1 MLRLVVGSEEL
12 FDNRTN
18 QFFYTPGTI
27 LELEHSLASISKWEQ
42 IWKVPFLS
50 DREKTAEEI
59 YSYVACMSIND
70 CSEEIVKQL
79 TEEHFHQIERYIQ
92 EPMTAA
98 TFKPK
103 GKKNNGEFITA
114 ETIYYMMTAYN
125 IPFECQYWHFN
136 RLTALIQMC
145 SAKNESP
152 KKMPMK
158 EVIQQQQLL
167 NKARRKA
174 LEQKGG
180 R

>member
-1 MLRLVVGSEEL
+1 MLQLVVGSEEL
-12 FDNRTN
+12 FDNRKN
-18 QFFYTPGTI
+18 QFFYTPGII

-59 YSYVACMSIND
+59 YSYVACMATND
-70 CSEEIVKQL
+70 YSEEVVKQL
-79 TEEHFHQIERYIQ
+79 TEEHFRQIERYIQ

-98 TFKPK
+98 TFKLK

-114 ETIYYMMTAYN
+114 ETIYYMMAVYN

-145 SAKNESP
+145 SAKNEQP
-152 KKMPMK
+152 KKMPMN
-158 EVIQQQQLL
+158 EVVKQQRSL
-167 NKARRKA
+167 NAARRKA
-174 LEQKGG
+174 LQQKGG